1 MPPGTQVKG
10 IYPYGASYWTRT
22 AEIQTEQPDGTPFS
36 YFLKVAGAFE
46 TIPSNLTE
54 VQVTQYEVGK
64 AMVSGEFESMSSL
77 YETLPELVPRPIA
90 WGTFIQDSNI
100 HFFLCEFVE
109 MTDDLPEVQASM
121 KLLAE
126 LHKKGVSPN
135 GKYGF
140 QVPTLQ
146 GTIPQYT
153 KWHDSWEDFFSNSI
167 KAVFELEE
175 QMQGPDPEVQ
185 QLCAATLEKV
195 VPRLLRPLETGG
207 RKIQPRLI
215 HGDIWDGN
223 TSTNVATNGPVVY
236 DATCI
241 YAHNECTLQSLISH
255 TAILD

>member
-1 MPPGTQVKG
+1 MAITVDPEPVWDK
-10 IYPYGASYWTRT
+10 PNEVDEKW
-22 AEIQTEQPDGTPFS
+22 IQYVDEN
-36 YFLKVAGAFE
+36 VAA
-46 TIPSNLTE
+46 
-54 VQVTQYEVGK
+54 K
-64 AMVSGEFESMSSL
+64 
-77 YETLPELVPRPIA
+77 LVPRPVA
-90 WGTFIQDSNI
+90 WGTFVQDSDI

-135 GKYGF
+135 GKFGF

-153 KWHDSWEDFFSNSI
+153 NWHNSWEDFFSSSI
-167 KAVFELEE
+167 KAVFDMEE

-185 QLCAATLEKV
+185 LLCAATLEKV

-223 TSTNVATNGPVVY
+223 TSTNVATNSPVIY

-241 YAHNECTLQSLISH
+241 YAHNECTLLSDIRNTTL
-255 TAILD
+255 LD